1 MIATYG
7 EKHYNSANKRLFKN
21 LIGHFFMEHVPQI
34 GGPELREFLAYKLID
49 FIEMY
54 MPLKDRLKP
63 GQMLWTAVSKHTR
76 ADSKKVR
83 YKPVILTLVTEEEI
97 KSLVNEETS
106 PPGLLTNAIVRLLHE
121 AYKQDALLSMRDIG
135 LILKRMP
142 GNISILRKQ
151 YEIEHNTVLPTPAT
165 LQDMGSGVTHKV
177 LILQK
182 ILLEKKDMYQVRN
195 ETNHTQQAID
205 RYLKDYR
212 RVEMLLDDDKELE
225 YIHRVT
231 GMSKHLIKQYLE
243 IYNETKCLQTSP

>member
-1 MIATYG
+1 
-7 EKHYNSANKRLFKN
+7 
-21 LIGHFFMEHVPQI
+21 
-34 GGPELREFLAYKLID
+34 
-49 FIEMY
+49 MY

-83 YKPVILTLVTEEEI
+83 HKPVVLTLVTEEEI

-106 PPGLLTNAIVRLLHE
+106 PPGLLTNAINRLLHE

-135 LILKRMP
+135 LILKRTP
-142 GNISILRKQ
+142 GNISTLRNQ

-212 RVEMLLDDDKELE
+212 RVEMLLNDDKNLE

-231 GMSKHLIKQYLE
+231 GMSKHLIKQYKE